1 MSETKKKR
9 IFTQLAEAVVEGDT
23 KIAEES
29 AKEALAEGIPAYE
42 AVTKGLAEGMKIVGE
57 KYEQKEYFLP
67 EMLLSSDAMYAGLNV
82 LTPHIKS
89 KGMQK
94 GKVILGVVE
103 GDIHDIGKNIVKTM
117 LTAAGYEVVDL
128 GKDVPADEFVKK
140 AKAEGAHVIAMSTLM
155 TPTLMSMKTVEEKLK
170 SEGMKDKV
178 KTIIGGGSVSE
189 DWKSTIGSD
198 AFGKDAVEAVD
209 KIKLLIQ
216 TIIAAADAM
225 KKNE

>member
-1 MSETKKKR
+1 MSEIKKKR
-9 IFTQLAEAVVEGDT
+9 IFTQLAEAVVDGDMKT
-23 KIAEES
+23 AEAS
-29 AKEALAEGIPAYE
+29 AKEALAEGIPPYE

-128 GKDVPADEFVKK
+128 GKDVPADDFVKK

>member
-1 MSETKKKR
+1 MSENKKKR
-9 IFTQLAEAVVEGDT
+9 IFTKLAEAVVEGDT
-23 KIAEES
+23 KTAEES
-29 AKEALAEGIPAYE
+29 ANEVLAEGIPPYE

-67 EMLLSSDAMYAGLNV
+67 EMLLSSDAMYAGLNI

-89 KGMQK
+89 KGKQK

-128 GKDVPADEFVKK
+128 GKDVPADDFVKK

-170 SEGMKDKV
+170 SEGLKDKV

-209 KIKLLIQ
+209 KIKLLIN

>member
-9 IFTQLAEAVVEGDT
+9 IFTHLAEAVVEGDMKT
-23 KIAEES
+23 AEES

-170 SEGMKDKV
+170 NEGMKDKV

>member
-1 MSETKKKR
+1 
-9 IFTQLAEAVVEGDT
+9 
-23 KIAEES
+23 
-29 AKEALAEGIPAYE
+29 
-42 AVTKGLAEGMKIVGE
+42 
-57 KYEQKEYFLP
+57 
-67 EMLLSSDAMYAGLNV
+67 MYAGLNI

-89 KGMQK
+89 KGAGK

-140 AKAEGAHVIAMSTLM
+140 AKTEGAHVIAMSTLM

-178 KTIIGGGSVSE
+178 KTIIGGVSVSE
-189 DWKSTIGSD
+189 NCKSTIG
-198 AFGKDAVEAVD
+198 
-209 KIKLLIQ
+209 
-216 TIIAAADAM
+216 
-225 KKNE
+225 

>member
-1 MSETKKKR
+1 MSEAKKKR
-9 IFTQLAEAVVEGDT
+9 IFTQLADAVVEGDM

-42 AVTKGLAEGMKIVGE
+42 AVTNGLAEGMKIVGE

-89 KGMQK
+89 KRMQK

>member
-1 MSETKKKR
+1 MSDSKKKR
-9 IFTQLAEAVVEGDT
+9 IFTQLAEAVVEGEM
-23 KIAEES
+23 KVAEES
-29 AKEALAEGIPAYE
+29 AKEALAAGIPPYE

-128 GKDVPADEFVKK
+128 GKDVPADDFVKK